1 MAGWFTGFA
10 RAPISQAG
18 LAADHAKALPNPLSS
33 PRMHPANA
41 LRSIANSLAAL
52 LRGGLRS
59 RAVLLVLVALLN
71 TAQGIVCNLHD
82 VSHIGIAA
90 TAHASDG
97 VVDFSHAHASDL
109 LAASDI
115 TEPLDIE
122 AHCLHISCVH
132 SPAFAASPM
141 VHEFMQSISAAPTS
155 GPRLPMPM
163 PPLGANFRPPRAA

>member
-1 MAGWFTGFA
+1 
-10 RAPISQAG
+10 
-18 LAADHAKALPNPLSS
+18 
-33 PRMHPANA
+33 MHPANA
-41 LRSIANSLAAL
+41 LRSIAKSLAAL

-82 VSHIGIAA
+82 VSHINIGA
-90 TAHASDG
+90 TEHAGDG
-97 VVDFSHAHASDL
+97 VVDFSHAHASDSL
-109 LAASDI
+109 DSSD
-115 TEPLDIE
+115 TANPTDPLDIE

-141 VHEFMQSISAAPTS
+141 AHEFMQSLSAVPAS

-163 PPLGANFRPPRAA
+163 PPLGANFRPPRTA